1 MLFIIIYLPKGC
13 KNKERVQRTFSLHPL
28 LQFKEVVEAE
38 AMYNSSPY
46 TGKVVTNNFGN
57 MQLLSSH

>member
-1 MLFIIIYLPKGC
+1 M
-13 KNKERVQRTFSLHPL
+13 QRTFSLHPL